1 MGLRGDFMNNLVRN
15 DFSINVNGDQTFI
28 DGKIQAEIYLYEN
41 QQFSKFLLIYSD
53 INQKLL
59 ILKLDLNKIIPL
71 SSQEVLKVT
80 HILEEYQEH
89 FQNEKV
95 IALLRALTSFEII
108 KTDKQG
114 LFRINDIY
122 YIMNEKLE
130 GEFYTNTNIYLIAE
144 NAYKIIP
151 KEMILVNQA
160 IGNIGKVILDSNE
173 PEINNIR
180 LMREF
185 GIFEE
190 KENELIPIC
199 SSIYVNLILNN
210 NRIEI
215 NFSSEFLESKNIQ
228 TPSLKMNIRNPL
240 EVMDY
245 MLSQTLISYKIEDFQ
260 PHERRFLC
268 IVPINGLELNDVLG
282 VGAIE
287 FTTRNHLEIEDEF
300 LSGFVNDQN
309 NSSFAKVILISNTY
323 SEAEIKARELVNT
336 ALDFISHIQRFDSI
350 FFDTSTI
357 NISWVRLNVFN
368 KLEISSDIFIQD
380 TLTNEYLYSNGEFK
394 KEGSELKVDTLNDVL
409 ESLDWYEKCLL
420 NEMDGETQK
429 KIKTIFIAIRYL
441 RKSWDATSLDERL
454 INSSIAYEFLLE
466 DEKVEKSFEK
476 SLRTSIAENA
486 KEFLKTI
493 YEKSDLEEKM
503 EDVYQRVSYSLGS
516 TFLEQKL
523 EKLLKRLNIR
533 LSKSDLD
540 CLKYLRESR
549 NKLVHGRG
557 VPDLDEKKIFLSN
570 GVIAKLLFY
579 KLKDRVS

>member
-1 MGLRGDFMNNLVRN
+1 MNNLVCN
-15 DFSINVNGDQTFI
+15 DFSINVNGNQTFI
-28 DGKIQAEIYLYEN
+28 DGKVQAEIYLYDN
-41 QQFSKFLLIYSD
+41 QQLSKFLLIYSD

-59 ILKLDLNKIIPL
+59 ILKLEANKIIPL
-71 SSQEVLKVT
+71 SLQEVLKVT
-80 HILEEYQEH
+80 DILKEYQEY
-89 FQNEKV
+89 FQNEKIV
-95 IALLRALTSFEII
+95 ALLRALTSFEII
-108 KTDKQG
+108 KTDKQE
-114 LFRINDIY
+114 LIRINDIY
-122 YIMNEKLE
+122 YIMNKDLE
-130 GEFYTNTNIYLIAE
+130 EESHTNTNIYLIAE
-144 NAYKIIP
+144 NAYKVIP

-160 IGNIGKVILDSNE
+160 IGNVGKVILDSNDS
-173 PEINNIR
+173 EINNIR
-180 LMREF
+180 LMRGF

-190 KENELIPIC
+190 KEDELIQIC
-199 SSIYVNLILNN
+199 SSIYISVLNKN

-228 TPSLKMNIRNPL
+228 TPSFKMNIRNPL

-245 MLSQTLISYKIEDFQ
+245 MLSKTLMRYEIEDFQ
-260 PHERRFLC
+260 PHERSFLC
-268 IVPINGLELNDVLG
+268 IVPINGLELNDGIG
-282 VGAIE
+282 VGSIE

-300 LSGFVNDQN
+300 LSRFVNDQN
-309 NSSFAKVILISNTY
+309 NSSSFAKVILTSNTY
-323 SEAEIKARELVNT
+323 REAEIKARELVNT
-336 ALDFISHIQRFDSI
+336 ALDFISHIQRCDSI

-357 NISWVRLNVFN
+357 NISWVRVNVFN
-368 KLEISSDIFIQD
+368 KLEVSSNIFIQD
-380 TLTNEYLYSNGEFK
+380 PLTNEYLYSNGKFK
-394 KEGSELKVDTLNDVL
+394 EEGSELNVDTLNDVL

-420 NEMDGETQK
+420 NEMDGEAQK

-441 RKSWDATSLDERL
+441 RKSWDAISLDERL

-466 DEKVEKSFEK
+466 DEKVEKSLEK

-486 KEFLKTI
+486 KKFLETI
-493 YEKSDLEEKM
+493 YKKSDLEERM

-557 VPDLDEKKIFLSN
+557 IPDLDEKKIFLSN